1 MSADERVVWVGD
13 VVVVVMKLC
22 RMKSSEEKKMRE
34 VLNVGAQ
41 GEDVKKPCH
50 VRFCQNIHSNFVH
63 M

>member
-1 MSADERVVWVGD
+1 VSVDERSVWVGD

-22 RMKSSEEKKMRE
+22 RMKSSEEKKRRE
-34 VLNVGAQ
+34 VLNVGVQ
-41 GEDVKKPCH
+41 GEDMKKPYH